1 LNQKFLVLLKIY
13 FNQSYDLLNQVCSSL
28 AYEAMKMLEI
38 KYMKNANK
46 IVEEELVKSYMK
58 DIKEEH
64 VMLKIFDEI
73 FKSSKDKNEN
83 IDKSLRGSNLKALLN
98 NFKNN
103 AEYDLSRDLINQVS
117 KNERFIRPLLDIFT
131 ENNVLKREIKVLEI
145 NLSKAIMA
153 LETDHYLA
161 SNQIYPIN
169 VDYTIAHNSIDSLQ
183 EDYKNKSFKLIEWDH
198 EKSDIPSGIS
208 TMDLI
213 IYKETQESWNLNVD
227 KFLKEIYDK
236 IANKGFLLSIFRYK
250 FTEPELVLNDIF
262 NINNGNNFVNDSVL
276 IKRLNDFINVAQKI
290 GFNIICRKT
299 DSIGSIAILF
309 RKIVPND
316 SIRAE
321 DNVIIEIDNNY
332 DKWLDVLKEKVKEN
346 IDNKEVHNKEYYI
359 WLIGN
364 DSSINGILG
373 LASCLRQE
381 PGGERIRCIFD
392 YDKQMKFPPD
402 FSSKPFSDILTN
414 DLAIN
419 VIRDGKLGTYRHLRI
434 HKSQDKILSNE
445 YYLNVGPN
453 GDLSSLQWFDSKDIK
468 PNDTY
473 INVDNRIIP
482 QIRCNIYST
491 GLNFRDV
498 MLASGIY

>member
-1 LNQKFLVLLKIY
+1 VNVFIKIIS
-13 FNQSYDLLNQVCSSL
+13 NESYDLLNQVCSSL
-28 AYEAMKMLEI
+28 AYKAIKLLEI
-38 KYMKNANK
+38 KYMKNGNE
-46 IVEEELVKSYMK
+46 IVEEELVENYLK

-64 VMLKIFDEI
+64 VMLKIFNEI
-73 FKSSKDKNEN
+73 FKSFKDENEN
-83 IDKSLRGSNLKALLN
+83 IDKSLRDSNLEALLN

-103 AEYDLSRDLINQVS
+103 VEYDLSRDLINKVS
-117 KNERFIRPLLDIFT
+117 KNERFIRPLLDIFS
-131 ENNVLKREIKVLEI
+131 ENNVLKRDIKVLEI
-145 NLSKAIMA
+145 NLSNAIMA

-169 VDYTIAHNSIDSLQ
+169 VDYTIAHNSIEKLH

-198 EKSDIPSGIS
+198 EKSDILSGIA

-227 KFLKEIYDK
+227 KFLEEIYDK

-250 FTEPELVLNDIF
+250 FTEPELVLNHIF

-276 IKRLNDFINVAQKI
+276 IKRISDFINTAQKL

-309 RKIVPND
+309 RKIVPNH

-321 DNVIIEIDNNY
+321 DNVILEIDSNY
-332 DKWLDVLKEKVKEN
+332 DKWLDVLKNKVKEN
-346 IDNKEVHNKEYYI
+346 IDNKEIHNKESYI

-364 DSSINGILG
+364 DSSINGIIG
-373 LASCLRQE
+373 LANCLRQE
-381 PGGERIRCIFD
+381 PGGDRIRCIFD

-419 VIRDGKLGTYRHLRI
+419 VICDGKLGTYRHLRI

-453 GDLSSLQWFDSKDIK
+453 GDLSSLQWFDSKNIQ
-468 PNDTY
+468 NNETF
-473 INVDNRIIP
+473 INVDNRKIP

>member
-1 LNQKFLVLLKIY
+1 MFEINNYNNGNGYKKVGEELI
-13 FNQSYDLLNQVCSSL
+13 QSYL
-28 AYEAMKMLEI
+28 
-38 KYMKNANK
+38 
-46 IVEEELVKSYMK
+46 K

-64 VMLKIFDEI
+64 VMLIMFD
-73 FKSSKDKNEN
+73 KLLNLNKDENEN
-83 IDKSLRGSNLKALLN
+83 INENLREKNLKQLKIDFQN
-98 NFKNN
+98 QT
-103 AEYDLSRDLINQVS
+103 EYDMSRDLINRVS
-117 KNERFIRPLLDIFT
+117 KNERLIRPLLNIVS
-131 ENNVLKREIKVLEI
+131 ENNIVKKEIKVLEI
-145 NLSKAIMA
+145 NSSNDILAIEA
-153 LETDHYLA
+153 ENHLA
-161 SNQIYPIN
+161 SAQIYSII
-169 VDYTIAHNSIDSLQ
+169 VDYTIANKSIECLDK
-183 EDYKNKSFKLIEWDH
+183 EYKKKSFKLIEWDQ
-198 EKSDIPSGIS
+198 KQSSFPSGIS

-213 IYKETQESWNLNVD
+213 IYRDCQDFCDLKIDDFLQEV
-227 KFLKEIYDK
+227 YDK
-236 IANKGFLLSIFRYK
+236 IADKGFLLSIFRYK
-250 FTEPELVLNDIF
+250 YTEPELVLNHIF
-262 NINNGNNFVNDSVL
+262 NSNNGNKNYSINDYNL
-276 IKRLNDFINVAQKI
+276 MKKMNDFKNAAQKL

-321 DNVIIEIDNNY
+321 DNVIIEIDSNY

-346 IDNKEVHNKEYYI
+346 IENMEIHNKESYI

-373 LASCLRQE
+373 LANCLRQE

-392 YDKQMKFPPD
+392 YDKQMKLRVD
-402 FSSKPFSDILTN
+402 FSSKPFSDILMN

-419 VIRDGKLGTYRHLRI
+419 VIRDGELGTYRHLRVPKN
-434 HKSQDKILSNE
+434 HDKLKSND
-445 YYLNVGPN
+445 YYLNIGPN
-453 GDLSSLQWFDSKDIK
+453 GDLSSLQWFDSKNIK
-468 PNDTY
+468 PNNTY